1 MRSYRIIPTLLLKSD
16 GLVKGRKFKNHE
28 YVGDPINAVKLFTEL
43 GADELCILDIDSS
56 ASGVG
61 PNYLLLEK
69 IVSECFVPISYGGGV
84 NSVEV
89 IKKLLSI
96 GIEKVILN
104 TQALA
109 SPQFVK
115 EAVTLFGSSTIVV
128 CVDYKKSLLGKYYV
142 FSNCGKINT
151 GRDLFD
157 WVNEVQKYKIGEL
170 ILSSIDNDGELCGYD
185 FKLLERINN
194 LCNTPLVAS
203 GGGRGM
209 SDFKLVCELYGASGA
224 AAGASL
230 IYVGKHRSV
239 LINYPGEN
247 LINS

>member
-43 GADELCILDIDSS
+43 GADELCIFDIDSG
-56 ASGVG
+56 ASGAG

-84 NSVEV
+84 NSLEI
-89 IKKLLSI
+89 IKKLLTI

-104 TQALA
+104 TQALIA
-109 SPQFVK
+109 PQFIK
-115 EAVTLFGSSTIVV
+115 QAVSLFGSSTIVV
-128 CVDYKKSLLGKYYV
+128 CVDYKKSLIGKYSV

-151 GRDLFD
+151 GRDLFE
-157 WVNEVQKYKIGEL
+157 WVDEVQKYKIGEL

-185 FKLLERINN
+185 LKLLERMKN
-194 LCNTPLVAS
+194 LCNIPLVVS
-203 GGGRGM
+203 GGGRGI
-209 SDFKLVCELYGASGA
+209 SDFKLVCEHYGASGA
-224 AAGASL
+224 AAGASFVF
-230 IYVGKHRSV
+230 VGKHRSV

-247 LINS
+247 LNI